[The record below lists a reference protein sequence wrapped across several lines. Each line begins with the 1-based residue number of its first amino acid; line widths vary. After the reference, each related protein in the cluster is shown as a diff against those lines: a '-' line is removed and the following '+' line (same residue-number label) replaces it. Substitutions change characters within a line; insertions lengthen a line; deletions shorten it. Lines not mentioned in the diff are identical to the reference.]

1 MTYLPNV
8 QSIPDA
14 NNSCVLT
21 NQTGTV
27 TFTGTQ
33 SSTNGFNSIVVN
45 IHSTVNSAA
54 GSFQLFM
61 YDLGETPSAHYTDN
75 YIANTNYVRTFLIS
89 KQYYY
94 IVYTSATCN
103 GADSIIISS
112 RLSTSTANVTEV
124 GSSTALFVNSEE
136 NTMDAF
142 GRLRATEPF
151 TLLDIRF
158 PGQTNGTQNYLSNN
172 LLVCNDICGN
182 FTVTNGSA
190 KLILQGTGIGWY
202 ISQSRKFCTYQP
214 GKSLLF
220 MASGILMPCDV
231 NFTAYVPGY
240 TGRIGYYANNT
251 YYNSNNNTPYNG
263 LYYQYDA
270 SGASICI
277 VNNGSVQ
284 KTLQSNWNIDQMDG
298 TGPSGLNLQ
307 FNKAQLFAIDIEW
320 LGVGRLRFGF
330 FAYGKIQYC
339 HQVTNVNTLIAP
351 YTGNINLPIRY
362 ELFNTSVVTATP
374 AYMTQICSTVIS
386 EGGYNPIGLPFST
399 NTGTTGIT
407 LPSNATETP
416 ILILRASQKTTANLN
431 NNNHVNIVPISASL
445 ATTTSNAMILLK
457 VRLYKAENISNV
469 GTIPTWYEPGATETN
484 TTPNYS
490 AAQYATAVASGFS
503 TTGSFMLNTYYCYT
517 RTSATVNDLGKV
529 FSDLVLHITSN
540 VSGQSDYLVITATR
554 LAGTTPDVFASI
566 NWVEYY

>member
-45 IHSTVNSAA
+45 IHSTVNSAT

-61 YDLGETPSAHYTDN
+61 YDLGETPSSHYTDN

-172 LLVCNDICGN
+172 LLVCNDISGN
-182 FTVTNGSA
+182 FTVTNGNA

-214 GKSLLF
+214 GKSLFF

-320 LGVGRLRFGF
+320 LGVGRVRFGF

-399 NTGTTGIT
+399 NTGTTPIT

-416 ILILRASQKTTANLN
+416 ILILRASQNATANLN
-431 NNNHVNIVPISASL
+431 NNNHVNIVPISANL
-445 ATTTSNAMILLK
+445 ATTTSSAMILLK

-469 GTIPTWYEPGATETN
+469 GTITTWYEPGATETN
-484 TTPNYS
+484 GTPNYS
-490 AAQYATAVASGFS
+490 AAQYATAATGFS
-503 TTGSFMLNTYYCYT
+503 TTGSFILNTYYCYT
-517 RTSATVNDLGKV
+517 QTSATVNDLGKV
-529 FSDLVLHITSN
+529 FSDQVLHITSN

-554 LAGTTPDVFASI
+554 LAGSNPDVFASI